1 MSNRLHTQQAPETV
15 GLSGDN
21 RFDKR
26 INKLDMIKRLTRP
39 RDGRMLGGVCA
50 GIGEY
55 LGIDPTVV
63 RIIYVLLSIGAIGTP
78 IIVYLILCL
87 IIPES

>member
-1 MSNRLHTQQAPETV
+1 MWEQAARKRDLQGRLYGWFALLLIVMT
-15 GLSGDN
+15 N
-21 RFDKR
+21 M
-26 INKLDMIKRLTRP
+26 NKRLTRP
-39 RDGRMLGGVCA
+39 RNGRMIGGVCA

-55 LGIDPTVV
+55 LGLDPTVV

-78 IIVYLILCL
+78 IVIYLILCS

>member
-1 MSNRLHTQQAPETV
+1 MRKQAAPRQAFAAGCTGEAV
-15 GLSGDN
+15 CFCPN
-21 RFDKR
+21 YE
-26 INKLDMIKRLTRP
+26 NMNKRLTRP
-39 RDGRMLGGVCA
+39 RNGRMIGGVCA

-55 LGIDPTVV
+55 LGLDPTVV

-78 IIVYLILCL
+78 ILVYLILCL

>member
-1 MSNRLHTQQAPETV
+1 
-15 GLSGDN
+15 
-21 RFDKR
+21 
-26 INKLDMIKRLTRP
+26 MI
-39 RDGRMLGGVCA
+39 GGVCA

-55 LGIDPTVV
+55 LSVDPTVV

-78 IIVYLILCL
+78 VLVYLILCL